1 METNIDKRVYE
12 RPQMTVVEIQQR
24 GLLCDSFDKRGI
36 YSDGGSGW
44 NDSNMSVRSGYEDG
58 GDGFD

>member
-1 METNIDKRVYE
+1 
-12 RPQMTVVEIQQR
+12 MTVVEIQQR